1 MVCRSMVCNS
11 KLNSNG
17 VQCTLSKSS
26 KYRLKE
32 TCMVCRSMVCNLNL
46 NSNGVHCT
54 LSRSSRFRFKEPFH
68 SLKVNGV
75 QFKDLLSLLI
85 MEKNIILSAIF
96 LIGCF
101 CRLFAPK
108 IELKFVTQGRGNC
121 PI

>member
-1 MVCRSMVCNS
+1 MVCRSIVW
-11 KLNSNG
+11 
-17 VQCTLSKSS
+17 
-26 KYRLKE
+26 
-32 TCMVCRSMVCNLNL
+32 NLNL
-46 NSNGVHCT
+46 NSNDVHCT

-68 SLKVNGV
+68 SVKVNGV

-108 IELKFVTQGRGNC
+108 KELKFVTQGQGKLSNLVKKIT
-121 PI
+121 PHSKKLWSLYFWHFSGG